1 MLKKR
6 HVAMGTGVCI
16 QSMDDEGA
24 RGIDGIPNTFAAVSV
39 QNCLAIETSSL
50 AAHASRES
58 FNHRRP
64 YVHSAIL
71 DLEMDRRY
79 IQEWKNSHG

>member
-24 RGIDGIPNTFAAVSV
+24 RGIDGIPNTFAAVSR
-39 QNCLAIETSSL
+39 
-50 AAHASRES
+50 SRLPG
-58 FNHRRP
+58 HRDVVAGRP
-64 YVHSAIL
+64 CVKGIF
-71 DLEMDRRY
+71 
-79 IQEWKNSHG
+79 